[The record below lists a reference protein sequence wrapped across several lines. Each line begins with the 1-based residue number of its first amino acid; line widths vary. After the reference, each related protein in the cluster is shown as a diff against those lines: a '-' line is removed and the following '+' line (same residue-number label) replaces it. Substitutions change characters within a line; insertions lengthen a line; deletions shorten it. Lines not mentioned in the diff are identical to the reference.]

1 MTWLDE
7 YAVEAARTDRFADA
21 PKHLGLLAAG
31 LDGET
36 GSIVA
41 EVKKAARERD
51 AYPVYRRRLVE
62 EIGDALW
69 YLVRLREVSGESGA
83 RDVSDLL
90 LGHAS
95 LPPPPLDAGLRLA
108 AAAGALCNAMTVPG
122 SMSFRELLREV
133 AAALSSVAAAT
144 GISLEH
150 AAKENA
156 AKIASR
162 WPAERSYHPLFD
174 NDSPEEDQL
183 PRRLDIEFRELSR
196 GSRQVTLLRCN
207 NLNFGDRVTDNIEDP
222 DGYRYHDIF
231 HFAHAVHLGWSP
243 VVRALLRAKRKSDA
257 AADEEQDGARAVIL
271 EEAVAAIVF
280 SRAKHL
286 AFFDGLDHVDY
297 DLLKTVDGFVE
308 GYEVAEVPLW
318 QWEQAILDGY
328 RIFRLLR
335 VNRGGHV
342 TLDLVNR
349 SLHYVSK

>member
-1 MTWLDE
+1 MTWLDD
-7 YAVEAARTDRFADA
+7 YAVEAARTDRFAEA

-51 AYPVYRRRLVE
+51 AYPVYRQRLVE

-69 YLVRLREVSGESGA
+69 YLVRLRDVSGASA
-83 RDVSDLL
+83 PDVSDLL
-90 LGHAS
+90 LSHPATTA
-95 LPPPPLDAGLRLA
+95 PLDAGLRLA
-108 AAAGALCNAMTVPG
+108 AAAGALCSAVTAPASTNLYE
-122 SMSFRELLREV
+122 RLREV

-144 GISLEH
+144 AISLEH
-150 AAKENA
+150 AAKENV
-156 AKIASR
+156 AKITSR
-162 WPAERSYHPLFD
+162 WPAARTYHPLFD

-196 GSRQVTLLRCN
+196 GSRKVTLLRCN

-297 DLLKTVDGFVE
+297 DLLKTVHGFVE
-308 GYEVAEVPLW
+308 GFEVAKVPLW

-335 VNRGGHV
+335 VNRGGRV

-349 SLHYVSK
+349 SLHYVTP

>member
-1 MTWLDE
+1 VTWLDE
-7 YAVEAARTDRFADA
+7 YAIEAARTDRFAGA

-51 AYPVYRRRLVE
+51 AYPVYRQRLVE

-69 YLVRLREVSGESGA
+69 YLVRLRDVSGESGA
-83 RDVSDLL
+83 PDVSDLL
-90 LGHAS
+90 LSHAATTA
-95 LPPPPLDAGLRLA
+95 PLDAGLRLA
-108 AAAGALCNAMTVPG
+108 AAAGTLCNAVTAPG
-122 SMSFRELLREV
+122 PTNLRESIREV
-133 AAALSSVAAAT
+133 AAALCSVAAAT
-144 GISLEH
+144 RISLEH
-150 AAKENA
+150 AAKENV
-156 AKIASR
+156 AKITSR

-174 NDSPEEDQL
+174 NDSPEEDRL

-297 DLLKTVDGFVE
+297 DLLKTVHGFVE
-308 GYEVAEVPLW
+308 GYEVADVPLW

-335 VNRGGHV
+335 VNRGGRV
-342 TLDLVNR
+342 TLDLANR
-349 SLHYVSK
+349 SLHYVTR